1 MSATQPFHIG
11 VSFHSFTNEY
21 CSFAW
26 SFEDMMQHATQ
37 LGSGIEI
44 VGPAHHRGFP
54 EVTDEFERIFK
65 SSVER
70 NQLIPT
76 SYGSYADPFMLP
88 DRDLTSD
95 ELVAYT
101 LLQLKGASKLGF
113 PVVRLQH
120 FASSIAEHL
129 LPYAEKYHIK
139 MGYELHVPLMIESP
153 RTQELLAQ
161 IKRLSSEYLGLIP
174 DAGIFARSIS
184 KRHLQEGRE
193 AGVSEPILQEALKL
207 WAKKTPLE
215 QALMDL
221 KALGADKRT
230 ETWVGGAIWDTFGYS
245 DPVAL
250 AEIMPYIVH
259 FHGKFFSIENGD
271 EPDLR
276 YEEIVNAL
284 LENGYSGWVNSEYE
298 GDGLDSFALVQEHQ
312 AMLKRYTTKYLQKG
326 QLT

>member
-1 MSATQPFHIG
+1 MSAQQLFRIG

-37 LGSGIEI
+37 LGGGIEI

-70 NQLIPT
+70 NLLIPT

-88 DRDLTSD
+88 ERDLTPD

-101 LLQLKGASKLGF
+101 IPQLKGASKLGF

-120 FASSIAEHL
+120 FASTVVERL
-129 LPYAEKYHIK
+129 LPYAEKYRIK

-153 RTQELLAQ
+153 RTQELIAQ

-184 KRHLQEGRE
+184 KHHLQEGRD
-193 AGVSEPILQEALKL
+193 AGVSEPVLQRALDL
-207 WAKKTPLE
+207 WAKKTPLDKA
-215 QALMDL
+215 QVDL
-221 KALGADKRT
+221 KALGADKQAM
-230 ETWVGGAIWDTFGYS
+230 TWVGGAIWDTFGYS
-245 DPVAL
+245 DPAAL

-276 YEEIVNAL
+276 YKEMVHAL
-284 LENGYSGWVNSEYE
+284 LKNEYSGWVNSEYE
-298 GDGLDSFALVQEHQ
+298 GNAPDSFVLVQEHQ
-312 AMLKRYTTKYLQKG
+312 AMIKRYIEQY
-326 QLT
+326 

>member
-1 MSATQPFHIG
+1 MSTTQPFRIG

-21 CSFAW
+21 CSFIW
-26 SFEDMMQHATQ
+26 SFEDMMQHAAQ
-37 LGSGIEI
+37 LGGGMEI

-54 EVTDEFERIFK
+54 TVTDEFERSFK

-70 NQLIPT
+70 YQLTPT

-88 DRDLTSD
+88 DRDLTAD

-101 LLQLKGASKLGF
+101 VLQIKGAHKLGF

-120 FASSIAEHL
+120 FASSIAERL
-129 LPYAEKYHIK
+129 LPYAEKYQIK
-139 MGYELHVPLMIESP
+139 MGYELHVPLMIAAP

-161 IKRLSSEYLGLIP
+161 IKHLSSEYLGLIP

-184 KRHLQEGRE
+184 KRHLQEGRD
-193 AGVSEPILQEALKL
+193 AGVPEPILQRALQL

-215 QALMDL
+215 PALVEL
-221 KALGADKRT
+221 KAMGADKRT

-245 DPVAL
+245 DP
-250 AEIMPYIVH
+250 AELTSIMPYIVH
-259 FHGKFFSIENGD
+259 FHGKFFSIEDGD

-276 YEEIVNAL
+276 YEEIVRTL
-284 LENGYSGWVNSEYE
+284 LENGYTGWVNSEYE
-298 GDGLDSFALVQEHQ
+298 GDADSFAVVQAHQ
-312 AMLKRYTTKYLQKG
+312 AMVRRYIAKYAHKEQMA
-326 QLT
+326 